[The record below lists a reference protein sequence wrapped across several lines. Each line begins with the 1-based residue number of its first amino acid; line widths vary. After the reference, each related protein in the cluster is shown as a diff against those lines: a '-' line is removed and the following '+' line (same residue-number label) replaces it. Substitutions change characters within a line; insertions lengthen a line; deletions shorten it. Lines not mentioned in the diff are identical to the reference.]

1 MVPVK
6 YQICHDVKVPDF
18 MTTFCSQDSYE
29 TQEHLQLCE
38 GTERR
43 GLLKLT
49 SVGWNLKYC
58 DIKQYGTPGENFK

>member
-1 MVPVK
+1 
-6 YQICHDVKVPDF
+6 

-43 GLLKLT
+43 GLLNLT

-58 DIKQYGTPGENFK
+58 DIKQYGTPGENLK